1 MVRKIAIGFA
11 VLFGLVVATGWMPG
25 TVTETHMTADG
36 PERAMWGM
44 YMMSLVD
51 DITHGVTAAV
61 LLAAGAYSRA
71 ASLLALTC
79 FGWYYAC
86 DAVFYL
92 LDGIFLHKPIVGNV
106 LLNLPHIVISGVMLW
121 TVYVLGPRTATP
133 ATPAIASPSAG

>member
-1 MVRKIAIGFA
+1 MIRKIAIGFA

-25 TVTETHMTADG
+25 AITDTHMTPDG

-51 DITHGVTAAV
+51 DITHGVSAVV
-61 LLAAGAYSRA
+61 LLAAGVHSRK

-92 LDGIFLHKPIVGNV
+92 LDGVFLHKPLVGNL
-106 LLNLPHIVISGVMLW
+106 LLNAPHIVISSIMLW
-121 TVYVLGPRTATP
+121 TVYVLGPRTA
-133 ATPAIASPSAG
+133 ASALGSAQTTAA